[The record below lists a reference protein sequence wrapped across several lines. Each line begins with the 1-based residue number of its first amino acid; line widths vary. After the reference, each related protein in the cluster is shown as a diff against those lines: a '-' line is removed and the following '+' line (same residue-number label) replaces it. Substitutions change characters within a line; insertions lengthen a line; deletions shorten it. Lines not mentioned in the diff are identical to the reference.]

1 MEDVNV
7 VHRFFFGPIS
17 AAVALVA
24 APAAAEGAILG
35 PDAAAC
41 RADSTGPAVL
51 VDVVGLKDRAGNV
64 RVQLYDDNE
73 ATFLDKGARLSRVEA
88 RVPASGSARVCVPL
102 PKAGR
107 YALYVLHD
115 RAGDGKV
122 SFSNDGVGFSRNPK
136 LKLAK
141 PNAGDVI
148 ASFGPGVTETSVVM
162 NYRKGL
168 LGVGPISQK

>member
-7 VHRFFFGPIS
+7 VNRFFFGSIS
-17 AAVALVA
+17 AVVAFFA

-41 RADSTGPAVL
+41 RSNASGPAVL
-51 VDVVGLKDRAGNV
+51 VDVVGLKDRVGNV
-64 RVQLYDDNE
+64 RIQVYDDNKDS
-73 ATFLDKGARLSRVEA
+73 FLAKGARLSRIEA
-88 RVPASGSARVCVPL
+88 PVPAAGTPRVCVPL
-102 PKAGR
+102 PKPGR

-136 LKLAK
+136 LRLAK
-141 PNAGDVI
+141 PAAGEVI
-148 ASFGPGVTETSVVM
+148 ASFGAGVSQTSVVM

-168 LGVGPISQK
+168 LGVGPVSEK

>member
-1 MEDVNV
+1 MEVVDVVN
-7 VHRFFFGPIS
+7 RLFFGPII
-17 AAVALVA
+17 AAAALVA
-24 APAAAEGAILG
+24 APASAESAILG
-35 PDAAAC
+35 PNAADC
-41 RADSTGPAVL
+41 RPNSSATAVL

-64 RVQLYDDNE
+64 RIQLYDDNE
-73 ATFLDKGARLSRVEA
+73 ATFLDKGARLLRIEA
-88 RVPASGSARVCVPL
+88 KVPAAGTPRVCVPL
-102 PKAGR
+102 PKPGR

-136 LKLAK
+136 LRLAK

-148 ASFGPGVTETSVVM
+148 THFGAGVNETSVVL

-168 LGVGPISQK
+168 LGVGPISKK